1 MTLQERI
8 KKIRSD
14 AGLTQK
20 EFGEVIGVG
29 RLYVSSV
36 EIGYAQPGKARLF
49 VIADK
54 FNVNL
59 EWLQTGEGE
68 PYLSD
73 NLKRGRIEKEY
84 IVKVFTSLPA
94 DVQKQIVEVLR
105 EYVGSTA
112 QNVVNNNGTING
124 NINQGTQHE

>member
-1 MTLQERI
+1 MTLGERI

-20 EFGEVIGVG
+20 EFGEVVGVG
-29 RLYVSSV
+29 RLYVSSL
-36 EIGYAQPGKARLF
+36 EIGQAQPGKARLF

-59 EWLQTGEGE
+59 EWLQTGNGE

-73 NLKRGRIEKEY
+73 EFKRERAERDY
-84 IVKVFTSLPA
+84 IVRLFASLP
-94 DVQKQIVEVLR
+94 VEMQKQIVDALR
-105 EYVGSTA
+105 EIVGASP

-124 NINQGTQHE
+124 NINQGNKQ

>member
-1 MTLQERI
+1 MTLGERI

-29 RLYVSSV
+29 RLYVSSL
-36 EIGYAQPGKARLF
+36 EIGQAQPGKARLF

-59 EWLQTGEGE
+59 EWLQTGNGE

-73 NLKRGRIEKEY
+73 EFKRERAERDY
-84 IVKVFTSLPA
+84 IVRLFTSLPPEM
-94 DVQKQIVEVLR
+94 QKQIIDALR
-105 EYVGSTA
+105 EIVGAST
-112 QNVVNNNGTING
+112 QNVVNNSGTING
-124 NINQGTQHE
+124 NINQGNKQ

>member
-1 MTLQERI
+1 MTLGERI

-29 RLYVSSV
+29 RLYVSSL
-36 EIGYAQPGKARLF
+36 EIGQAQPGKARLF

-59 EWLQTGEGE
+59 EWLQTGNGE

-73 NLKRGRIEKEY
+73 EFKRERAERDY
-84 IVKVFTSLPA
+84 IVRLFTSLPIEM
-94 DVQKQIVEVLR
+94 QKQIIDALR
-105 EYVGSTA
+105 EIVGAPT
-112 QNVVNNNGTING
+112 QNVVNNSGTING
-124 NINQGTQHE
+124 NINQGNKQ

>member
-1 MTLQERI
+1 MTLGERI

-29 RLYVSSV
+29 RLYVSSL
-36 EIGYAQPGKARLF
+36 EIGQAQPGKARLF

-59 EWLQTGEGE
+59 EWLQTGNGE

-73 NLKRGRIEKEY
+73 EFKRERAERDY
-84 IVKVFTSLPA
+84 IVRLFTSLP
-94 DVQKQIVEVLR
+94 VEMQRQIVDALR
-105 EYVGSTA
+105 EIVGASP

-124 NINQGTQHE
+124 NINQGNKQ

>member
-1 MTLQERI
+1 MTLGERI

-29 RLYVSSV
+29 RLYVSSL
-36 EIGYAQPGKARLF
+36 EIGQAQPGKARLF

-59 EWLQTGEGE
+59 EWLQTGNGE

-73 NLKRGRIEKEY
+73 EFKRERAERDY
-84 IVKVFTSLPA
+84 IVRLFTSLPIEI
-94 DVQKQIVEVLR
+94 QKQIIDALR
-105 EYVGSTA
+105 EIVGASP

-124 NINQGTQHE
+124 NINQGNKQ

>member
-1 MTLQERI
+1 MTLGERI

-20 EFGEVIGVG
+20 EFGECIGVG
-29 RLYVSSV
+29 RLYVSSL
-36 EIGYAQPGKARLF
+36 EIGQAQPGKARLF

-59 EWLQTGEGE
+59 EWLQAGNGE

-73 NLKRGRIEKEY
+73 EFKRERAERDY
-84 IVKVFTSLPA
+84 IVRLFTSLP
-94 DVQKQIVEVLR
+94 VEMQKQIIDALR
-105 EYVGSTA
+105 EIVGTSP

-124 NINQGTQHE
+124 NINQGNKQ